1 MYVNQRT
8 IALDRV
14 GLTAAFLTA
23 SGWGVAG
30 IFIQFL
36 PNISALSIVATRLTL
51 ALVIFTPV
59 LFFKKDN
66 FVSHIIT
73 LSRPITWGLSSI
85 LFACYTLGTMS
96 FQLAPVG
103 EATLLMTTAP
113 LFVILFKFLAREQ
126 THRNEYLGALLAI
139 VGIGLVVLPRL
150 TLDNVVS
157 DQRIAGDILAL
168 LVSIL
173 FAAYAIWFRSLSNNN
188 NAPNSMSV
196 TLGTFT
202 LGCIMALFV
211 APYALF
217 EYKNLINIEVI
228 ISFIGLGILSTAIPT
243 LTYTVAAKRLPPLLT
258 TGILLLEPVLA
269 IAFAFLILKEIP
281 SLWIAPGVLFILIG
295 LILIGR
301 GK

>member
-1 MYVNQRT
+1 MYVNDRT
-8 IALDRV
+8 SPLDKI

-36 PNISALSIVATRLTL
+36 PSISASSIVATRLTL
-51 ALVIFTPV
+51 ALAIFTPI

-66 FVSHIIT
+66 FFAHIVS
-73 LSRPITWGLSSI
+73 LRRPITWSLSAI

-96 FQLAPVG
+96 FQMAPVG

-113 LFVILFKFLAREQ
+113 IFVILFKFFAREQ

-150 TLDNVVS
+150 TIDNVVT
-157 DQRIAGDILAL
+157 DQRVIGDVLAL

-173 FAAYAIWFRSLSNNN
+173 FATYAIWFSSLNNNN

-202 LGCIMALFV
+202 LGCIMALLV
-211 APYALF
+211 APHAFSEYNNLF
-217 EYKNLINIEVI
+217 NRKII

-269 IAFAFLILKEIP
+269 IVFAFLILKEIP
-281 SLWIAPGVLFILIG
+281 SLWIAPGILFILVG

-301 GK
+301 CK